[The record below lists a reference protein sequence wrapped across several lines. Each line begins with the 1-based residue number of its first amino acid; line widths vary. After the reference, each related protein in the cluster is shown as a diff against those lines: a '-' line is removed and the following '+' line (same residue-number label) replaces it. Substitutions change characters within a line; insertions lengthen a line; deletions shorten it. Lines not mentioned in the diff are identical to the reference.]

1 MKQFFAL
8 LILLISMSSCQKDT
22 INESFDCNTTTNF
35 ANTEEVQGI
44 LKHFKIT
51 IPSDWKSELYFDET
65 QSRFYSADT
74 TKQLSETYIVDVTWH
89 QGELKFGKDF
99 ETLVVDDLKL
109 NQQLTP
115 IKSGFGEF
123 KDFKGYYNLSKGFQS
138 GFDYHFF
145 QIFLITATD
154 EYFTLTTK
162 VYGTE
167 FVNERICSSVSLF
180 EKITFLD

>member
-1 MKQFFAL
+1 MKYFFAL
-8 LILLISMSSCQKDT
+8 LIFLISLSSCQKDT
-22 INESFDCNTTTNF
+22 IDESFDCNTTTNF

-44 LKHFKIT
+44 LKHFKIE
-51 IPSDWKSELYFDET
+51 IPSSWKSELYFDET

-74 TKQLSETYIVDVTWH
+74 TKQLTDTYIIDVTWH
-89 QGELKFGKDF
+89 QGEIEFGRDF
-99 ETLVVDDLKL
+99 ETLVVNDLKQ
-109 NQQLTP
+109 NQQLSL

-138 GFDYHFF
+138 GFEYHFF
-145 QIFLITATD
+145 QIFLKTATD

-167 FVNERICSSVSLF
+167 FVNERICASVSIF
-180 EKITFLD
+180 ENIKFLN